1 MRRSTAIL
9 DRVVAG
15 LLGAILLGAGLLGL
29 AARFDVRPLSA
40 WTDGLRP
47 SRLPGHVAAEWFTWA
62 LAAAAIL
69 GVVLAVALLAANLD
83 RRQTRTKI
91 DEASDAT
98 GELRFHL
105 ADVAEAVAK
114 HLQTAEGIRR
124 ARGRAEVD
132 RGREVITIT
141 LDLSPDADFTAVRR
155 LCEESTADVDAAIG
169 DLDCGTRYLMRL
181 DRPPNG

>member
-1 MRRSTAIL
+1 MAAPITTHTPHRHLEALPTRPELRVIQGGRSAPALRRTYL
-9 DRVVAG
+9 RRR
-15 LLGAILLGAGLLGL
+15 LLA
-29 AARFDVRPLSA
+29 
-40 WTDGLRP
+40 
-47 SRLPGHVAAEWFTWA
+47 
-62 LAAAAIL
+62 

-83 RRQTRTKI
+83 RRLTRTKI
-91 DEASDAT
+91 DEASDGT
-98 GELRFHL
+98 GDLRFHL

-114 HLQTAEGIRR
+114 HLQTADGIRR

-169 DLDCGTRYLMRL
+169 DLDCGTRYLVRL